1 MPRSGCQWSGFPGPR
16 LRLASLDVPTTC
28 SPGQTGAEWRNAI
41 PAEDWETYRLAGL
54 GVPEPPGSRPALLV
68 IDTQYRTLGERPLP
82 LRDAISQSYPTSC
95 GEAGWRALPAI
106 AQLISAARA
115 NRVPI
120 VYPFIPRR
128 SGIEAGR
135 MGRRAPGL
143 LAADAH
149 GYEFPPSIQPEQTDL
164 VMPKFHASAFM
175 GTPLLNFLIDLG
187 VDTVI
192 LTGCTTSGCVR
203 ATAVDASGYN
213 FRCVVAEDAVY
224 DRAWLTHCVNLF
236 DIQAKYG
243 EVMAAASI
251 GEYLSKPSPGMS

>member
-1 MPRSGCQWSGFPGPR
+1 M
-16 LRLASLDVPTTC
+16 LTTC
-28 SPGQTGAEWRNAI
+28 SPGQTAADWRDGI
-41 PAEDWETYRLAGL
+41 PAEDWETYRLAGF

-68 IDTQYRTLGERPLP
+68 IDTQYRTLGDRPLP
-82 LRDAISQSYPTSC
+82 IREAISQGYRTSC
-95 GEAGWRALPAI
+95 GEAGWRALPVI
-106 AQLISAARA
+106 ARLISAARA
-115 NRVPI
+115 NGIPV
-120 VYPFIPRR
+120 VYPLIPRR

-135 MGRRAPGL
+135 MGRRAPSL
-143 LAADAH
+143 LAADDH
-149 GYEFPPSIQPEQTDL
+149 GYEFPPGIEPEQADL

-175 GTPLLNFLIDLG
+175 GTPLLNFLIDLQ

-224 DRAWLTHCVNLF
+224 DRAWLTHCVSLF

-243 EVMAAASI
+243 EVMAATSI
-251 GEYLSKPSPGMS
+251 EDYLNRGVRP